1 MCLERIIEMKKIRL
15 RGCPV
20 CGAPDV
26 RGKRGCLCVSCSLS
40 RTTERDTPQPTHYF
54 DTLTE
59 MHESNYS
66 TRLADGF
73 AMMNGD
79 Y

>member
-1 MCLERIIEMKKIRL
+1 MKKIVL

-20 CGAPDV
+20 CGMPG
-26 RGKRGCLCVSCSLS
+26 RRGCLCVKCSLS
-40 RTTERDTPQPTHYF
+40 RKTERDTPQPTYNY
-54 DTLTE
+54 DTVSE

-73 AMMNGD
+73 AMIDGHGD
-79 Y
+79 

>member
-1 MCLERIIEMKKIRL
+1 MKKIVL

-20 CGAPDV
+20 CGKP
-26 RGKRGCLCVSCSLS
+26 GKRERLCVKCSLS
-40 RTTERDTPQPTHYF
+40 RITERDTPQPTYNH
-54 DTLTE
+54 DTVTE